1 MMVDFLYLKVGEQM
15 DDNITI
21 RQGDRVQITCTK
33 IRVDLV
39 ERHQIVEVDLSAFV
53 LAKNKKFLVHPDDNK
68 GEYACIRRYFVFF
81 NNEETPDNAVK
92 FIGDTSMEDDHL
104 EGGEFAALEMLVDL
118 ERLNFSANQIV
129 FSASTDFIPLK
140 ESGEK
145 EDWCQNN
152 TPYIRICTQENDE
165 EICRFFLTDDF
176 SGKDCIEMGRLVRD
190 GNSWEFEA
198 TGIGYDGGLS
208 SLVNKFKV
216 EDWG

>member
-15 DDNITI
+15 DHNIKI
-21 RQGDRVQITCTK
+21 WQGNRVQITCTK

-68 GEYACIRRYFVFF
+68 GEYACIRRYLVFF
-81 NNEETPDNAVK
+81 NNEETPDNAFK

-104 EGGEFAALEMLVDL
+104 EDGEFAALEMLVDL

-165 EICRFFLTDDF
+165 EICRFILTDD
-176 SGKDCIEMGRLVRD
+176 STDCIEMGRLTKKC
-190 GNSWEFEA
+190 NSWEFEA

-208 SLVNKFKV
+208 SLVNKYKV